1 MVLLFLSLPI
11 ILHFCLATQQSNE
24 LRIKI
29 DSKFARRQATDL
41 YKLYYRSVR
50 QTPSI
55 LHARQASPTTVY
67 FVNAATPAGSINTAT
82 VSIHRSP
89 TEMCSV
95 RCFNYYLVG
104 YGQLRSRVWVV
115 VRFWVMVTGRVN
127 TTQNSNP
134 QGSTTPTTLT
144 QGPQIR

>member
-1 MVLLFLSLPI
+1 MVLFLLLPI
-11 ILHFCLATQQSNE
+11 ILHFRLAMQQSDE

-41 YKLYYRSVR
+41 YTLYYRSVR

-55 LHARQASPTTVY
+55 LHARQVSPKTVY
-67 FVNAATPAGSINTAT
+67 FVNATTPAGSINTAT

-89 TEMCSV
+89 TENCSA

-104 YGQLRSRVWVV
+104 YGQLGFRVVVRVWV
-115 VRFWVMVTGRVN
+115 RVTVRVN
-127 TTQNSNP
+127 TTQNPNA
-134 QGSTTPTTLT
+134 QGSTTTLT
-144 QGPQIR
+144 HGPQIR